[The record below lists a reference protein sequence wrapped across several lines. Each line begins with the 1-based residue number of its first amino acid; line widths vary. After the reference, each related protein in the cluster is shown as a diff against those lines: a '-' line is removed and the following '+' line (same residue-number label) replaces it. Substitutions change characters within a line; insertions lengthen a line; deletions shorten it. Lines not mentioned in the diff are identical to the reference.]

1 MSEVIA
7 SFPKNSFEEVR
18 ISLTEFKGKELIDL
32 RVYYQPDGE
41 EEMRP
46 TKKGITIS
54 LEKFPELKKAFLRW
68 KKYSRKKGS
77 EFYLSGILFFKYF

>member
-7 SFPKNSFEEVR
+7 RFEKNSFEEVR
-18 ISLTEFKGKELIDL
+18 ISLTEFKGKELIDI
-32 RVYYQPDGE
+32 RVYYQPEGE

-54 LEKFPELKKAFLRW
+54 PEKFPDLQ
-68 KKYSRKKGS
+68 KGLVTLEKVLS
-77 EFYLSGILFFKYF
+77 EKGK

>member
-7 SFPKNSFEEVR
+7 SFEKNSFEEVR
-18 ISLTEFKGKELIDL
+18 ISLTEFKGKKLIDL

-46 TKKGITIS
+46 TKKGITIA
-54 LEKFPELKKAFLRW
+54 LEKFPDLKKGLLTLEKALQE
-68 KKYSRKKGS
+68 KG
-77 EFYLSGILFFKYF
+77 E

>member
-7 SFPKNSFEEVR
+7 RFEKNSFEEVR
-18 ISLTEFKGKELIDL
+18 ISLTEFKGKELIDI
-32 RVYYQPDGE
+32 RVYYQPEGE

-54 LEKFPELKKAFLRW
+54 PEKFPELQKGLAALEKAL
-68 KKYSRKKGS
+68 KAKSQ
-77 EFYLSGILFFKYF
+77 

>member
-7 SFPKNSFEEVR
+7 RFEKNSFEEVR
-18 ISLTEFKGKELIDL
+18 ISLTEFKGKELIDI
-32 RVYYQPDGE
+32 RVYYQPEGE

-54 LEKFPELKKAFLRW
+54 PDKFPDLQKGLAALEKALQD
-68 KKYSRKKGS
+68 KG
-77 EFYLSGILFFKYF
+77 

>member
-1 MSEVIA
+1 MNEVIA
-7 SFPKNSFEEVR
+7 SFAKNSFEEVR

-32 RVYYQPDGE
+32 RIYYQPDGE

-54 LEKFPELKKAFLRW
+54 SEKFPELKKGLLALE
-68 KKYSRKKGS
+68 KVLQEKG
-77 EFYLSGILFFKYF
+77 E

>member
-54 LEKFPELKKAFLRW
+54 LEKFPELKKGLLTLE
-68 KKYSRKKGS
+68 KVLQEKG
-77 EFYLSGILFFKYF
+77 E

>member
-1 MSEVIA
+1 MAEVIA
-7 SFPKNSFEEVR
+7 RFEKNSFEEVR
-18 ISLTEFKGKELIDL
+18 VSLTEFKGKELIDL

-54 LEKFPELKKAFLRW
+54 PEKFSELKKAILTLE
-68 KKYSRKKGS
+68 KALQEKRK
-77 EFYLSGILFFKYF
+77 

>member
-1 MSEVIA
+1 MNEVIA
-7 SFPKNSFEEVR
+7 SFAKNSFEEVR

-41 EEMRP
+41 EEEMRP

-54 LEKFPELKKAFLRW
+54 SEKFPELKKGLLALE
-68 KKYSRKKGS
+68 KVLQEKG
-77 EFYLSGILFFKYF
+77 K

>member
-7 SFPKNSFEEVR
+7 SFEKNSFEEVR
-18 ISLTEFKGKELIDL
+18 ISLTNFKGKDLIDL
-32 RVYYQPDGE
+32 RVYYRPDDG

-54 LEKFPELKKAFLRW
+54 LEKFSELKNAILTLEKALP
-68 KKYSRKKGS
+68 KKDK
-77 EFYLSGILFFKYF
+77 

>member
-7 SFPKNSFEEVR
+7 RFEKNSFEEVR
-18 ISLTEFKGKELIDL
+18 ISLTEFKGKELIDI
-32 RVYYQPDGE
+32 RVYYQPEGE

-54 LEKFPELKKAFLRW
+54 LDKFPELQ
-68 KKYSRKKGS
+68 KGLAAL
-77 EFYLSGILFFKYF
+77 EKTLKEKNQ

>member
-1 MSEVIA
+1 MSEVIS
-7 SFPKNSFEEVR
+7 SFAKNSFEEVR

-54 LEKFPELKKAFLRW
+54 SEKFPELKKGLLALE
-68 KKYSRKKGS
+68 KVLQEKG
-77 EFYLSGILFFKYF
+77 K

>member
-7 SFPKNSFEEVR
+7 RFEKNSFEEVR
-18 ISLTEFKGKELIDL
+18 ISLTKFKGKDLIDL
-32 RVYYQPDGE
+32 RVYYRPDDG

-54 LEKFPELKKAFLRW
+54 LDKFNELKNAILKVEKALPQ
-68 KKYSRKKGS
+68 KAN
-77 EFYLSGILFFKYF
+77 

>member
-7 SFPKNSFEEVR
+7 RFEKNSFEEVR
-18 ISLTEFKGKELIDL
+18 ISLTKFKGKDLIDL
-32 RVYYQPDGE
+32 RVYYQPDDG

-54 LEKFPELKKAFLRW
+54 LDKFNELKNAILTVEKAIT
-68 KKYSRKKGS
+68 KKVD
-77 EFYLSGILFFKYF
+77 

>member
-1 MSEVIA
+1 MSEVIS
-7 SFPKNSFEEVR
+7 SFAKNSFEEVR

-54 LEKFPELKKAFLRW
+54 SEKFPELKKGLLALE
-68 KKYSRKKGS
+68 KVIQEKG
-77 EFYLSGILFFKYF
+77 K

>member
-7 SFPKNSFEEVR
+7 SFEKNSFEEVR
-18 ISLTEFKGKELIDL
+18 ISLTNFKGKDLIDL
-32 RVYYQPDGE
+32 RVYYRPDDG

-54 LEKFPELKKAFLRW
+54 LEKFSELKNAILALEKALL
-68 KKYSRKKGS
+68 KK
-77 EFYLSGILFFKYF
+77 ETWFKS